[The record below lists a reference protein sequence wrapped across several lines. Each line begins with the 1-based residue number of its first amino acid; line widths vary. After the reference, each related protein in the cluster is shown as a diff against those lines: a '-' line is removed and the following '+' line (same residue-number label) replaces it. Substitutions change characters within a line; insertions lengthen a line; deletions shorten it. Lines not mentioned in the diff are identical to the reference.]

1 VSNLETSRGGWGSK
15 IGFIVAAAG
24 SAIGLGNIWR
34 FPYVAGENGG
44 AAFVLIYI
52 IFIILIGLPVM
63 IAELAIGR
71 NTQKNPVGA
80 FKKLFPNSYWKI
92 VGGIGV
98 LTGIGIL
105 SFYAVIAGWTLQY
118 AVKSVTTPGYINYT
132 EEQGEM
138 LWQNFISAPENKV
151 SVIAE
156 NKLSGD
162 SASEPTGAQI
172 DSLFIQVQ
180 KEEAFLNYKNKKIGQ
195 LHTDQIFTN
204 FVSDS
209 FMPIIYLFIF
219 IGLTIAVVMG
229 GVSAGIERW
238 SKILMPILFILL
250 IVLAIRSIT
259 LEGASKGLEFYLKP
273 DFSKVRFE
281 TFARALGQAFFSLSL
296 GMGTMITYGSY
307 ISKRDNLV
315 TSAGSVVFFDTL
327 IAILA
332 GLVMFPALFAM
343 GMDPAGGTG
352 LVFVVLPSIFAQMP
366 GGMFFGAG
374 IFLLLSIAALTS
386 TISLL
391 EVPVAYLVDDKG
403 WSRKKATLLMGLA
416 AALLGIPA
424 ALSIGA
430 NEWLT
435 KIPFLKIGFL
445 DFMNVFFGNYSLSV
459 GSLCIAIFAGY
470 KWGAKA
476 VQRELEQEQNVF
488 KLKAIW
494 AFLIRFI
501 CPIAIVII
509 LGYIIITQKY
519 F

>member
-1 VSNLETSRGGWGSK
+1 MSSLETSRGNWGSK

-52 IFIILIGLPVM
+52 IFVILIGLPVM
-63 IAELAIGR
+63 IAELSIGR
-71 NTQKNPVGA
+71 NTEKNPVGA
-80 FKKLFPNSYWKI
+80 FKKLFPNSHWKI

-105 SFYAVIAGWTLQY
+105 SFYAVIAGWTFHY
-118 AVKSVTTPGYINYT
+118 AVKSFTTPNYIKYS
-132 EEQGEM
+132 EEQGAK
-138 LWQNFISAPENKV
+138 LWEEFVADQKNKV
-151 SVIAE
+151 SVIFE
-156 NKLSGD
+156 KKLSKKL
-162 SASEPTGAQI
+162 I
-172 DSLFIQVQ
+172 DKITD
-180 KEEAFLNYKNKKIGQ
+180 EEIDNIWNQFSQTEEFNTFKQKKIGQ
-195 LHTDQIFTN
+195 LHTDKIFNN
-204 FVSDS
+204 FVTDR
-209 FMPIIYLFIF
+209 FLPILYLFIF
-219 IGLTIAVVMG
+219 IGLTCAVVMG

-238 SKILMPILFILL
+238 SKILMPVLFLLL
-250 IVLAIRSIT
+250 IILAIRSIT
-259 LEGASKGLEFYLKP
+259 LEGASSGLEFYLQP
-273 DFSKVRFE
+273 DFSKIKLE

-327 IAILA
+327 IAFLA

-352 LVFVVLPSIFAQMP
+352 LVFVVLPSIFAKMP

-374 IFLLLSIAALTS
+374 IFLLLCIAALTS

-403 WSRKKATLLMGLA
+403 WSRKKATIWMGIA
-416 AALLGIPA
+416 AFTFGVPSAISL
-424 ALSIGA
+424 GA
-430 NEWLT
+430 NDWLS
-435 KIPFLKIGFL
+435 KIPFLKVGFL
-445 DFMNVFFGNYSLSV
+445 DFMNAFFGNYSLSI
-459 GSLCIAIFAGY
+459 GSLFIALFAGY
-470 KWGAKA
+470 KWGVKA
-476 VQRELEQEQNVF
+476 VNHEIEQEGNVF
-488 KLKAIW
+488 KLKMIW

-509 LGYIIITQKY
+509 LGYIIITRKY